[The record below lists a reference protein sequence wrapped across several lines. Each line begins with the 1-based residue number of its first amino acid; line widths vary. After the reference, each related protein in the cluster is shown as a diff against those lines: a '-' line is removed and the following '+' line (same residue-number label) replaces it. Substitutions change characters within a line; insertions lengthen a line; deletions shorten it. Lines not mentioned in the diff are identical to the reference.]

1 VNVSVSLRSKLGN
14 KANSREEL
22 RVPSDRFLDAG
33 HADEEYAEAALIEN
47 WSTIAPNCSWPD
59 DPLH

>member
-47 WSTIAPNCSWPD
+47 
-59 DPLH
+59 